1 MNSQTIEEYI
11 LKAEPLG
18 ASGLMVKISDL
29 QEYKKA
35 IDDLKE
41 ENEKLSQCI
50 EKNWGKSGADILK
63 EKDDHEEWRLKLA
76 SENHKLARENE
87 TLQNQ
92 YDMAI
97 QVDNKEIACLKEEIE
112 ELQDEIAENEEKQ
125 KEAWTM
131 GYEERGEELKRQAEI
146 DAMRS
151 VRKQLDLRAE
161 AIVELEA
168 ENEKLKKSLDECETS
183 GWRRDEIYAN
193 ACRDE
198 CLIRSLGRQLGEKDA
213 AIVRLK
219 KDLKERDS

>member
-1 MNSQTIEEYI
+1 MAQTIEEYI

-76 SENHKLARENE
+76 SENEKL
-87 TLQNQ
+87 QHQ

-97 QVDNKEIACLKEEIE
+97 QVDNKEIASLKEGIE

-131 GYEERGEELKRQAEI
+131 GYEEG
-146 DAMRS
+146 
-151 VRKQLDLRAE
+151 RAE
-161 AIVELEA
+161 EA
-168 ENEKLKKSLDECETS
+168 EY
-183 GWRRDEIYAN
+183 G
-193 ACRDE
+193 
-198 CLIRSLGRQLGEKDA
+198 
-213 AIVRLK
+213 
-219 KDLKERDS
+219 